1 MFVWFTT
8 GFHMFTDDVR
18 SGGRGGSSTAS
29 CSALLKPTH
38 MVIVQLIYVIQ
49 GLDNIGWL
57 LDTDEKKD

>member
-1 MFVWFTT
+1 
-8 GFHMFTDDVR
+8 MFTDDVR